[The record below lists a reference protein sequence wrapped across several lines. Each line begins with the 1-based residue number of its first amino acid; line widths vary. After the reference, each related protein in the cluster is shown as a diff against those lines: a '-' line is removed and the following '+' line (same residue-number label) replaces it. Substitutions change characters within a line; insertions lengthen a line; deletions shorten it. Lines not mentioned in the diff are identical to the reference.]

1 MLSALIATNVAPV
14 YAPPPAPPPA
24 PVPASIC
31 IAPSG
36 EDAVDVLI
44 GLDNTA
50 GSEDVDSAGAGS
62 GNATRDRPVASA
74 SSSALPQ
81 NRGQVG
87 DFCIECVIWKGL
99 VHQGKAAADFPT
111 HGKPADLCCLLVS
124 ACREATGELP
134 TRAGDSDSHQ
144 HSCKARTS
152 RQSCRNDIRLMLS
165 KETQKAS
172 LAMYAKVRHN
182 MRKHL

>member
-87 DFCIECVIWKGL
+87 DVCVECVI
-99 VHQGKAAADFPT
+99 
-111 HGKPADLCCLLVS
+111 
-124 ACREATGELP
+124 
-134 TRAGDSDSHQ
+134 
-144 HSCKARTS
+144 
-152 RQSCRNDIRLMLS
+152 
-165 KETQKAS
+165 
-172 LAMYAKVRHN
+172 
-182 MRKHL
+182 